1 MCYVVPGYLVSFGFD
16 LMPTKN
22 EDKIEFK
29 LVFQRSKVRTFLT
42 NYSVH
47 CFSITAVTLPALL
60 GYRIFRLSACRMALS
75 FW

>member
-1 MCYVVPGYLVSFGFD
+1 MCYVGYRCLISFAFD

-29 LVFQRSKVRTFLT
+29 LVFQRSKTRTFPT

-47 CFSITAVTLPALL
+47 CFSTTGVKLTALL
-60 GYRIFRLSACRMALS
+60 GYRTFRQSL
-75 FW
+75 